1 MQEKQTWYVMELWIV
16 QTFPMSFIVLIVL
29 SIIFIVEWPKLVF
42 QKKNYA
48 MVHLIVTM
56 VPMKEAAVS
65 KNLSLKKMS
74 WSAMVIFF
82 LYVWES

>member
-1 MQEKQTWYVMELWIV
+1 MELWTV

-42 QKKNYA
+42 QKRNYV
-48 MVHLIVTM
+48 MVHLIVIM

-65 KNLSLKKMS
+65 KNLFLKKMS
-74 WSAMVIFF
+74 
-82 LYVWES
+82 

>member
-1 MQEKQTWYVMELWIV
+1 MELWTV

-29 SIIFIVEWPKLVF
+29 SIIFIVEWPKLAF
-42 QKKNYA
+42 QKRNYV

-65 KNLSLKKMS
+65 KNLFLKKMS
-74 WSAMVIFF
+74 
-82 LYVWES
+82 